1 MILIV
6 LGLASQGMGSFPGN
20 MYCCR
25 VHLRRRGGQVPREA
39 WESKKGKRSRKKSEA
54 SNFVGPRQV
63 DYRENCLLHGLLKRG
78 GGGER
83 KKSSFESQPP

>member
-1 MILIV
+1 M
-6 LGLASQGMGSFPGN
+6 
-20 MYCCR
+20 
-25 VHLRRRGGQVPREA
+25 PREA
-39 WESKKGKRSRKKSEA
+39 WESKKGNRSRKKSEA

-83 KKSSFESQPP
+83 KKSSFKSQPP